1 MNIDERLE
9 ALTQTVELIA
19 HAQTKADEKIDKL
32 TALHAETAG
41 FINQLARIAESH
53 EHRIEQLGEE
63 LRVAAEESRAADRR
77 LGARIDE
84 LGVRIAALV
93 SGFGEFIRQR
103 PSPQQ

>member
-1 MNIDERLE
+1 MTIDERLE

-32 TALHAETAG
+32 ATLQAETAG

-53 EHRIEQLGEE
+53 EHRIDRFAQE
-63 LRVAAEESRAADRR
+63 LRVAAEESLAADRR

-84 LGVRIAALV
+84 LGDRIAALV

-103 PSPQQ
+103 PSAQH